1 MSIISVD
8 YGSITGGGALNPT
21 TTQYEVRGSQYVDV
35 TIDLSKQYIIN
46 VAPLNES
53 LTIYSCYLN
62 KGNLNVILAGTNMT
76 VAFQDSTTLRFT
88 NTTGS
93 YRQTI
98 CINQLD

>member
-1 MSIISVD
+1 MFQEMLAA
-8 YGSITGGGALNPT
+8 GSGGGALNPT
-21 TTQYEVRGSQYVDV
+21 TTQYEVRGARYVDV

-46 VAPLNES
+46 VAPLNED

-88 NTTGS
+88 NTIGS